1 MVTKRNSLGRG
12 LGSLLNNNNQNN
24 SLFEE
29 ININQIEINPDQ
41 PRKKFNDKSLKELS
55 ISIKNYGIIQ
65 PITARKLFRKQ
76 VSVNISAESIRFRA
90 SKLSGIQTIPS
101 FIKRCG

>member
-29 ININQIEINPDQ
+29 ININKIEINQRTGYLD
-41 PRKKFNDKSLKELS
+41 LKTDFCL
-55 ISIKNYGIIQ
+55 IIK
-65 PITARKLFRKQ
+65 
-76 VSVNISAESIRFRA
+76 
-90 SKLSGIQTIPS
+90 
-101 FIKRCG
+101 